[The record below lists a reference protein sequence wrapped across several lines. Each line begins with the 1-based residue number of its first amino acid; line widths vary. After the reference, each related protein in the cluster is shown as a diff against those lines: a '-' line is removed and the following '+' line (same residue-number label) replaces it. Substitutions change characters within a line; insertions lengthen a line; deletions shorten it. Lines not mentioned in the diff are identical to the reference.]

1 MNVKLAKKGDVITVK
16 VGRMVE
22 HVDCFGKDK
31 GQIFDAVR
39 WALISKGAPISQIQL
54 TEELQRLHA

>member
-1 MNVKLAKKGDVITVK
+1 MNIRLAKSGDVITVK

-22 HVDCFGKDK
+22 HVDTFGKDK
-31 GQIFDAVR
+31 AQVFDAVR
-39 WALISKGAPISQIQL
+39 WALISKGATLSEIQI